1 MNPRDRYPISGYPKS
16 DYPLSHNPKSDYP
29 ISGYAGSDYP
39 KSGYPISGY
48 GGSAATDERPWRYAP
63 VTCAQCSV
71 VVQVAKFSLQH
82 TSIQWSAGA
91 VRGCTEFSSAEE
103 NSALIPTC
111 ASLRDSIE
119 DAVAGGRV
127 EVLPP

>member
-1 MNPRDRYPISGYPKS
+1 
-16 DYPLSHNPKSDYP
+16 
-29 ISGYAGSDYP
+29 
-39 KSGYPISGY
+39 
-48 GGSAATDERPWRYAP
+48 
-63 VTCAQCSV
+63 

-82 TSIQWSAGA
+82 TSVQWSADG
-91 VRGCTEFSSAEE
+91 VRGCAEFAAAGGL
-103 NSALIPTC
+103 SALVPTC

>member
-1 MNPRDRYPISGYPKS
+1 MDAVK
-16 DYPLSHNPKSDYP
+16 
-29 ISGYAGSDYP
+29 A
-39 KSGYPISGY
+39 
-48 GGSAATDERPWRYAP
+48 DERAWRYAP
-63 VTCAQCSV
+63 VACGQCGV

-91 VRGCTEFSSAEE
+91 VHGCAEFARAEE

-119 DAVAGGRV
+119 DAIAGGRV